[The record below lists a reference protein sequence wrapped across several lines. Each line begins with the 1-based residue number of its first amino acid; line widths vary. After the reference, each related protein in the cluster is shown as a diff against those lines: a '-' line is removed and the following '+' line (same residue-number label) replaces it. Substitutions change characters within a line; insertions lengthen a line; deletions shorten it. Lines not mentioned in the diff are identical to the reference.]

1 MTKTA
6 TKKIILDVY
15 NALGEKISQRELS
28 PAIFGME
35 IKEELLHFA
44 VVVQSANERGVYANT
59 LTRGEV
65 RGGGKKPW
73 KQKGT
78 GRARHG
84 SIRSPIWRGGG
95 VVFGPRANRNFSMK
109 INKKVKQKAICMALA
124 QKAQAGKLVLVDSY
138 TTEKPKTK
146 DALAFLK
153 KLPLM
158 ITAKKSERVAFLSPK
173 SDLATKRSFKNLPFL
188 TLLPIENL
196 NVIDVMKCGSL
207 VAPLASIDAI
217 EKRYGKELAET
228 KE

>member
-1 MTKTA
+1 MEH
-6 TKKIILDVY
+6 IVY
-15 NALGEKISQRELS
+15 NQKGEQTGKVTLPESV
-28 PAIFGME
+28 FGV
-35 IKEELLHFA
+35 KWNADLLHQ
-44 VVVQSANERGVYANT
+44 VSQSMLSNKRQGSAHTKN
-59 LTRGEV
+59 RGEV
-65 RGGGKKPW
+65 SGGGKKPW